1 MLSDFGVVGLTRAG
15 ASHLG
20 QGKMRKGASK
30 GEYSLQTMGISG
42 EISQVAFPFTMHDWA
57 WPTYSQLEAI
67 DESWLVRVEFDSSQY
82 NSESLRHLT
91 SIQEWRIYFDKRA

>member
-1 MLSDFGVVGLTRAG
+1 
-15 ASHLG
+15 
-20 QGKMRKGASK
+20 
-30 GEYSLQTMGISG
+30 
-42 EISQVAFPFTMHDWA
+42 MHDWA

-91 SIQEWRIYFDKRA
+91 SIQEWRIYYDKRA